1 MDAGGYISPEE
12 VRQALRTIY
21 RSDAEANLQNALLQS
36 FSDSMKPVDEK
47 GRWKP
52 SPLLILLVSLLC
64 ALIGVFLY
72 FSMGGR
78 A

>member
-1 MDAGGYISPEE
+1 MDAQGYISPEE

-21 RSDAEANLQNALLQS
+21 RSDAEANLQAALLQS
-36 FSDSMKPVDEK
+36 LSDGLKPVDEK

-52 SPLLILLVSLLC
+52 SSLLVLLASLLC

-72 FSMGGR
+72 FSIGGR

>member
-1 MDAGGYISPEE
+1 MDAQGYISPEE

-21 RSDAEANLQNALLQS
+21 RSDAEANLQSALLQS
-36 FSDSMKPVDEK
+36 LSDSLKPVDEK

-52 SPLLILLVSLLC
+52 SSLLVLLASLLC

-72 FSMGGR
+72 FSIGGR